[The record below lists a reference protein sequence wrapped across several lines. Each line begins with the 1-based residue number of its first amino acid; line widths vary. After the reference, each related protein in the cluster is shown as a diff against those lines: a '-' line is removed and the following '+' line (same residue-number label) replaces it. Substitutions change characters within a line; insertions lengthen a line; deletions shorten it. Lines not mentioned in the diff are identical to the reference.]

1 MLHETARWLL
11 GSSGLGSAAAL
22 PWGEPGPPWL
32 HVAADATAGL
42 AYLAIAVFFITFVRR
57 RHDFGF
63 RPASALF
70 TAFFLIGGAAYCGDL
85 ATLWWPAY
93 GAFGLAGAGVAA
105 ISIVTAIVLWRLMPR
120 VLALPSP
127 AQVRTLNSELVD
139 LKRSELRLA
148 ANAGEATEIRDRL
161 AFELSWRKAAENN
174 VRESED
180 RLRLVLQSNVTE
192 ALYLL
197 DPNGTIESWN
207 AGAERIKGYTPAEVI
222 GRNFAMFF
230 TPEDVARGEPAR
242 VLAIARDKG
251 HFAAEA
257 WRVRK
262 NGVHFLASVALDAI
276 RREDGTLRG
285 FVKVTLDITNRRIEQ
300 EQRAILVE
308 AAPNG
313 LMIVDE
319 VGVITLANSQVEQI
333 FGYPSGTLV
342 GQPVEILV
350 PTELRAS
357 HATHRSAFTSGR
369 SDLGMAPGRQFAGR
383 KRDDGEVL
391 IEIMLNAVKTPRGR
405 ISVASL
411 FDVTERTRLAAQ
423 RQEAEDRERAAMEA
437 TNANLG
443 HLSRHLAKARDRAE
457 QANRAKSRFLAGMS
471 HELRT
476 PLNGILGYAHLL
488 RMEGGLSLGQT
499 ARVDAMLEAGKHL
512 LEMITCVLDLSEI
525 EAERVEIQ
533 AVNVDVQAVAIA
545 CLDLVRPM
553 ADAKGLTLSMTTET
567 GAQRRL
573 ITDPTR
579 LRQILLN
586 LLGNAAKYTQ
596 QGKVDLRLRTSA
608 DGASLRI
615 EVVDSGAGI
624 SAELR
629 HRLFQDYERFDAET
643 THKVEGAGLG
653 LALSA
658 RLATMMGGRL
668 GQEDNPSGGSV
679 FWLELPLIPV
689 AVAHAAEP
697 PDATVP
703 PIETVPRPIR
713 TLDIL
718 VVDDVLM
725 NRDIATSF
733 LSVAGHKVVCVESGA
748 EAVSAASN
756 TDFDVILM
764 DVRMPEMDGLEA
776 TRRIRALTGPRA
788 LVPIVALTAQAFTD
802 QIAQCREAG
811 MSSHLAKPF
820 DPESLL
826 AAVEKA
832 VTAGGWAPPESNA
845 PKPTADA
852 VAVAPTVPA
861 AHKALPIRNP
871 AAFDRTASMLAPEAT
886 AAYLRTITELSE
898 ILLHDLR
905 KPTSEAGVNARLG
918 EAAHTLA
925 GSAGMF
931 GFERLST
938 IARHFERASQ
948 SGTADAAAISAS
960 LIAVLEA
967 TITELYDLAAQAL
980 TV

>member
-1 MLHETARWLL
+1 MLYEMARWLL
-11 GSSGLGSAAAL
+11 DSFGLGPAAAFL
-22 PWGEPGPPWL
+22 LGEPGLPWL
-32 HVAADATAGL
+32 HVAADVTAGL
-42 AYLAIAVFFITFVRR
+42 AYFAIAMFFIALARR
-57 RHDFGF
+57 GSHFGF
-63 RPASALF
+63 RACFVVF
-70 TAFFLIGGAAYCGDL
+70 TAFFLIGGAACWADL
-85 ATLWWPAY
+85 ATLWLPAY
-93 GAFGLAGAGVAA
+93 GALGLAKTAA
-105 ISIVTAIVLWRLMPR
+105 AATSIMTAVVLWRLMPWA
-120 VLALPSP
+120 LALPSS
-127 AQVRTLNSELVD
+127 AQALNSRLDELE
-139 LKRSELRLA
+139 RSQVQLA
-148 ANAGEATEIRDRL
+148 ASAAEAAGIRDRL
-161 AFELSWRKAAENN
+161 RLELLWREAAEKKA
-174 VRESED
+174 RENEH

-197 DPNGTIESWN
+197 DPEGIIESWN
-207 AGAERIKGYTPAEVI
+207 AGAERIKGYTSAEVI

-230 TPEDVARGEPAR
+230 TPEDIACGEPAR
-242 VLAIARDKG
+242 VLANAREKG
-251 HFAAEA
+251 RFATEA

-262 NGVHFLASVALDAI
+262 DGVHFLASVALDAI

-285 FVKVTLDITNRRIEQ
+285 FVKVTLDITNRRIEE
-300 EQRAILVE
+300 EQRAILIE

-319 VGVITLANSQVEQI
+319 AGVITLANSQVERT
-333 FGYPSGTLV
+333 FGYPPGTLV
-342 GQPVEILV
+342 GQSVEILV
-350 PTELRAS
+350 PVALRGT
-357 HATHRSAFTSGR
+357 HATQRSAFTSGR
-369 SDLGMAPGRQFAGR
+369 SDLGMSAERQFAGR
-383 KRDDGEVL
+383 KRDGGEVM
-391 IEIMLNAVKTPRGR
+391 IEIMLSTVKTPRGR

-411 FDVTERTRLAAQ
+411 FDVTERIGLAAK
-423 RQEAEDRERAAMEA
+423 RHEAEERERAAMEA
-437 TNANLG
+437 TNASLG
-443 HLSRHLAKARDRAE
+443 HLSRHLAKARDRADL
-457 QANRAKSRFLAGMS
+457 ANRAKSRFLAGMS

-488 RMEGGLSLGQT
+488 RMEGGLTLAQA

-533 AVNVDVQAVAIA
+533 AVDVDVRAVATA

-553 ADAKGLTLSMTTET
+553 ADAKGLGLSMTAET
-567 GAQRRL
+567 GVRRTL

-586 LLGNAAKYTQ
+586 LLGNATKYTQ
-596 QGKVDLRLRTSA
+596 QGKVNLHLRTSA
-608 DGASLRI
+608 DGGSLRI

-629 HRLFQDYERFDAET
+629 HRLFQDYERFDAEAT
-643 THKVEGAGLG
+643 NKVEGAGLG

-679 FWLELPLIPV
+679 FWLELPVV
-689 AVAHAAEP
+689 AVPLAAEP
-697 PDATVP
+697 PDATVS
-703 PIETVPRPIR
+703 PIETVSRPVR
-713 TLDIL
+713 ALHVL

-725 NRDIATSF
+725 NRDIASSF
-733 LSVAGHKVVCVESGA
+733 LSVAGHKVLCVEGGA
-748 EAVSAASN
+748 EAVAAAAN
-756 TDFDVILM
+756 ADFDVILM

-788 LVPIVALTAQAFTD
+788 RVPIVALTAQAFTD

-820 DPESLL
+820 DPETLL

-832 VTAGGWAPPESNA
+832 ITAEWAPTEDLA
-845 PKPTADA
+845 AKPTAQA
-852 VAVAPTVPA
+852 ATVAPTVPA
-861 AHKALPIRNP
+861 AHKALPIRDP

-898 ILLHDLR
+898 RLLDDLR
-905 KPTSEAGVNARLG
+905 KPGAVTPAGASLG

-938 IARHFERASQ
+938 IARHFERATQ
-948 SGTADAAAISAS
+948 AGTADAAAMSAS

-967 TITELYDLAAQAL
+967 TIRELHELSAHA
-980 TV
+980 VPG